1 MRFTHPPKPP
11 TEIGSSPPELREI
24 AMPRRRGAPTL
35 MMLHGE
41 TPGRVFELDRDVTT
55 IGRDPACDIVL
66 TRKFVSRRHARIVRA
81 PEGYLLEDLQSN
93 CGTQVEGRAVN
104 GPTPLQD
111 GNYIKIGNYTLI
123 FIESSFVV
131 KDDGVTGSTI
141 LGVLDLSGSGDEHSL
156 TVRPEEQL
164 RNVLEISRSLCEK
177 LHLDEVL
184 DKTLEVLFRIFPQAD
199 CGFVLLKDGG
209 DLEATPRAIRFRS
222 GQPEGLSIS
231 MSILDQVLKEGKAI
245 LCSDAA
251 SEPWPAPVAKALD
264 VPTQM
269 TMCVPLLDPR
279 QQPGGVLQL
288 DTRPGRGKFTE
299 RDLNL
304 LAAVA
309 SPVGVAVE
317 NARLHAA
324 LIHRTQIEQESQ
336 DAREVQMTL
345 LPAQRPELPGYAFWD
360 FYEPAHFVGGDYFD
374 YIPLPPAESSPGTP
388 ALRWAVALGDVAGK
402 GMPAALLMARLSAQV
417 RLLTLTLL
425 DPVRIVERLNHDLCH
440 AGIGDR
446 FITFL
451 LVLVDGESH
460 RITVVRAGH
469 MGPMIRRSDGRIEIV
484 GESSGSQ
491 PLGITANQVYLT
503 TSTTIEPGD
512 LVLLY
517 TDGLIDAL
525 DASGIGF
532 GLDRLKQVLGAALR
546 PSVEAGEA
554 IIRAVDRHAAGSPQS
569 DDITLLCFGRM

>member
-1 MRFTHPPKPP
+1 MT
-11 TEIGSSPPELREI
+11 G
-24 AMPRRRGAPTL
+24 RRGAPTL
-35 MMLHGE
+35 LMLHGE
-41 TPGRVFELDRDVTT
+41 TPGRIFELDRDITI

-66 TRKFVSRRHARIVRA
+66 SRKFVSRRHARIVRT
-81 PEGYLLEDLQSN
+81 PEGCILDDLQSN
-93 CGTQVEGRAVN
+93 CGTQVENREVDR
-104 GPTPLQD
+104 PTRLQD
-111 GNYIKIGNYTLI
+111 GYHIRIGNYTLV
-123 FIESSFVV
+123 FNASSFLIMNDV
-131 KDDGVTGSTI
+131 DTPSTI
-141 LGVLDLSGSGDEHSL
+141 LGVLDLSGSGDERNR
-156 TVRPEEQL
+156 TARPEEQL

-177 LHLDEVL
+177 LRLDEVL

-199 CGFVLLKDGG
+199 RGFVLLKDGG
-209 DLEATPRAIRFRS
+209 GVEATPRAIRFRS

-231 MSILDQVLKEGKAI
+231 VSVLDQVLKEGKAV

-251 SEPWPAPVAKALD
+251 SESRPAPVANALD
-264 VPTQM
+264 APTRM

-299 RDLNL
+299 TDLNL

-336 DAREVQMTL
+336 DAREVQMAL
-345 LPAQRPELPGYAFWD
+345 LPAQRPELPGYTFWD

-374 YIPLPPAESSPGTP
+374 YIPLPPAESSPGAL
-388 ALRWAVALGDVAGK
+388 ALRWAVVLGDVEGK

-417 RLLTLTLL
+417 RLLTLTVL
-425 DPVRIVERLNHDLCH
+425 DPVRIVERLNYDLCH

-460 RITVVRAGH
+460 RITVVSAGH
-469 MGPMIRRSDGRIEIV
+469 MGPMIRRADGRIEVV
-484 GESSGSQ
+484 GESSGGQ
-491 PLGITANQVYLT
+491 PLGITADQSYLI
-503 TSTTIEPGD
+503 TSTPIDPGD

-525 DASGIGF
+525 DASGADF
-532 GLDRLKQVLGAALR
+532 GLHRLKQVLSQAPR
-546 PSVEAGEA
+546 PSLEAGET
-554 IIRAVDRHAAGSPQS
+554 IIHAVDRHAAGTPQS
-569 DDITLLCFGRM
+569 DDITLLCFGRA

>member
-1 MRFTHPPKPP
+1 
-11 TEIGSSPPELREI
+11 
-24 AMPRRRGAPTL
+24 MPRRHGTPTL
-35 MMLHGE
+35 LMLHGE

-66 TRKFVSRRHARIVRA
+66 ARKFVSRRHARIVRG
-81 PEGYLLEDLQSN
+81 PGGYLLEDLESN
-93 CGTQVEGRAVN
+93 CGTQVEGRAV
-104 GPTPLQD
+104 GRPTPLQD
-111 GNYIKIGNYTLI
+111 GDYIRIGNYTLI
-123 FIESSFVV
+123 FNESSFVV
-131 KDDGVTGSTI
+131 MDDSGTGSTI
-141 LGVLDLSGSGDEHSL
+141 LGVLDLSGAGDQRSR
-156 TVRPEEQL
+156 TARPEEQL

-199 CGFVLLKDGG
+199 RGFVLLRDVGG
-209 DLEATPRAIRFRS
+209 VEATPRAIRFRS
-222 GQPEGLSIS
+222 GQPECLSIG
-231 MSILDQVLKEGKAI
+231 MSVLDRVLKEGKAL

-251 SEPWPAPVAKALD
+251 GEPWPAPAAKARDL
-264 VPTQM
+264 PSRM
-269 TMCVPLLDPR
+269 AMCVPLLDPR
-279 QQPGGVLQL
+279 GQPGGVLQL

-299 RDLNL
+299 EDLNL

-336 DAREVQMTL
+336 DAREVQLAL
-345 LPAQRPELPGYAFWD
+345 LPARRPELPGYAFWD

-374 YIPLPPAESSPGTP
+374 YIPLPPAESAPGVP
-388 ALRWAVALGDVAGK
+388 ATRWAVALGDVEGK

-417 RLLTLTLL
+417 RLLTPTQL
-425 DPVRIVERLNHDLCH
+425 DPARIVERLNHDLCH

-460 RITVVRAGH
+460 RITVVSAGH
-469 MGPMIRRSDGRIEIV
+469 MGPMIRRADGRIEVV
-484 GESSGSQ
+484 GESSGGQ
-491 PLGITANQVYLT
+491 PLGITADQVYLT
-503 TSTTIEPGD
+503 TSTPIGPGD
-512 LVLLY
+512 LALLY
-517 TDGLIDAL
+517 TDGLVDAL
-525 DASGIGF
+525 DTSGVGF
-532 GLDRLKQVLGAALR
+532 GLDRLKQALAESPR

-554 IIRAVDRHAAGSPQS
+554 IIRAVDRHAVGSPQS
-569 DDITLLCFGRM
+569 DDITLLCFGRT

>member
-1 MRFTHPPKPP
+1 
-11 TEIGSSPPELREI
+11 
-24 AMPRRRGAPTL
+24 MPRRLGAATL
-35 MMLHGE
+35 LMLHGE
-41 TPGRVFELDRDVTT
+41 TPGLLFELDRDVTT
-55 IGRDPACDIVL
+55 IGRDPTCDIVL

-123 FIESSFVV
+123 FSESSFVV
-131 KDDGVTGSTI
+131 KEDGDTGSTI
-141 LGVLDLSGSGDEHSL
+141 LGVLDLSGSGDEPSL

-199 CGFVLLKDGG
+199 RGFMLLKESGG
-209 DLEATPRAIRFRS
+209 LEATPRAIRFRS

-231 MSILDQVLKEGKAI
+231 MSILDRVLKEGKAI
-245 LCSDAA
+245 LCSDAT

-264 VPTQM
+264 VPTRM

-288 DTRPGRGKFTE
+288 DTRPGRGRFTE
-299 RDLNL
+299 TDLNL

-317 NARLHAA
+317 NARLHAT

-336 DAREVQMTL
+336 DAREVQMAL

-374 YIPLPPAESSPGTP
+374 YIPLPPAESSPGMP

-469 MGPMIRRSDGRIEIV
+469 MGPMIRRADGRIEIV

-525 DASGIGF
+525 DASGVGF
-532 GLDRLKQVLGAALR
+532 GLDRLKQVLGVAPR

-569 DDITLLCFGRM
+569 DDITLLCFGRT